1 VINFVNVRSPFLT
14 DDGIM
19 PPLGLFY
26 LISVLKKAGIDSQI
40 IDLGLGEMIPDGPI
54 FITGTTPQHNEM
66 LKAKRN
72 YTAIGGPHA
81 SINYEKLSKQFELVV
96 VGEGEEVIE
105 KIVKEMPTGII
116 HAPRIKNLDNLPF
129 PDRTTA
135 HKYNWKINGKKA
147 TTLVTSRGCTGR
159 CSFCCKAVMN
169 KGIYLRSVQN
179 IIDELVVIKHFGFEA
194 VMFYD
199 DSIAINK
206 ERLINL
212 CKSIKRLGFVWRC
225 FVRSDQMSEELFQ
238 RMAEAGC
245 YEVLIGI
252 ESGSNRILKNI
263 CKNETVEQHKN
274 AVKWAKMAGIKVKAL
289 MIAGLPGE
297 NWESIEESKN
307 FIKEAKPDSLDVTI
321 LSVYPGCDI
330 HTNPQKYDI
339 QFTDPTWYKGRQGEY
354 QSTVKTSFMTEK
366 EIVEARNVLWET
378 FKSL

>member
-1 VINFVNVRSPFLT
+1 
-14 DDGIM
+14 
-19 PPLGLFY
+19 
-26 LISVLKKAGIDSQI
+26 
-40 IDLGLGEMIPDGPI
+40 
-54 FITGTTPQHNEM
+54 
-66 LKAKRN
+66 
-72 YTAIGGPHA
+72 
-81 SINYEKLSKQFELVV
+81 
-96 VGEGEEVIE
+96 
-105 KIVKEMPTGII
+105 
-116 HAPRIKNLDNLPF
+116 
-129 PDRTTA
+129 
-135 HKYNWKINGKKA
+135 
-147 TTLVTSRGCTGR
+147 
-159 CSFCCKAVMN
+159 MN

-354 QSTVKTSFMTEK
+354 QSTVKTS
-366 EIVEARNVLWET
+366 L
-378 FKSL
+378 

>member
-1 VINFVNVRSPFLT
+1 MINFVNVRSPFLT

-26 LISVLKKAGIDSQI
+26 LISVLKRAGIDSQI

-66 LKAKRN
+66 LKVKRN
-72 YTAIGGPHA
+72 YTVIGGPHA

-96 VGEGEEVIE
+96 VGEGEEIIE

-116 HAPRIKNLDNLPF
+116 YAPRIKNLDNLPF

-147 TTLVTSRGCTGR
+147 TTLVTSRGCTGK

-212 CKSIKRLGFVWRC
+212 CKSIERLDFVWRC
-225 FVRSDQMSEELFQ
+225 FVRSDQVSEELFQ

-330 HTNPQKYDI
+330 HANPKNYDI

-354 QSTVKTSFMTEK
+354 QSTVRTSFMTEK
-366 EIVEARNVLWET
+366 EIVEARNALWET
-378 FKSL
+378 FELL